1 MRIGRV
7 MSVFILVA
15 IVGGIVS
22 ADDSAGKLVF
32 AIREP
37 FQHEDGFR
45 AATRSHGRKVEIQK
59 NGGSSISITS
69 AR

>member
-15 IVGGIVS
+15 IVGGGVS

-37 FQHEDGFR
+37 LLNEDGFR
-45 AATRSHGRKVEIQK
+45 APAK
-59 NGGSSISITS
+59 SSS
-69 AR
+69 